1 MAFVAHGVRIVER
14 KGRERKSLDIRSS
27 YAKERDPVSSD
38 TFYENIRTKLNHPV
52 KIVE

>member
-27 YAKERDPVSSD
+27 YAKETSLFRYILRE
-38 TFYENIRTKLNHPV
+38 YENEIKSSRENS
-52 KIVE
+52 